1 MIQLPAG
8 FDLGLFVSEVMTFG
22 VFLVGVALA
31 FAVYKIINKVLRS
44 IRP

>member
-22 VFLVGVALA
+22 LALVGVALA
-31 FAVYKIINKVLRS
+31 FAVYKIINKVLNS
-44 IRP
+44 A